1 MAALALNITL
11 QAGAA
16 PHLSD
21 DEAEGTEPGGGGGG
35 VRASEADAAT
45 GGWAA
50 NST

>member
-21 DEAEGTEPGGGGGG
+21 DEAEGTERRGGGA
-35 VRASEADAAT
+35 VRASESDAAT
-45 GGWAA
+45 VGWAA
-50 NST
+50 YST